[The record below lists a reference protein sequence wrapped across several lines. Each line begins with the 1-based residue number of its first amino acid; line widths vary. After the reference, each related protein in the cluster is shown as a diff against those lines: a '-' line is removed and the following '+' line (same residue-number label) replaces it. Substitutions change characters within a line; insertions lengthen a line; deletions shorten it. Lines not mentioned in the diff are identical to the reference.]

1 MPTECTVQSR
11 ISVAAHYAPTMTS
24 VCTILNNPTPPIA
37 AEEKLPRLL
46 LLLLPRDENTAGAGL
61 RSDADDSPACVLFV
75 VVAIVVAVLPRPAEV
90 SSGSMVSGVGCE
102 FTHSVRAGLS
112 VGPVVLISRSSFL
125 ARKQSIIFQVVRHV
139 APNC

>member
-1 MPTECTVQSR
+1 MMPTECTVQSR

-46 LLLLPRDENTAGAGL
+46 LLLLLPRDENKAGAGL

-90 SSGSMVSGVGCE
+90 SSGSMVLGGEWDVNA
-102 FTHSVRAGLS
+102 TLARNSVRTGLS
-112 VGPVVLISRSSFL
+112 VGPVVLI
-125 ARKQSIIFQVVRHV
+125 
-139 APNC
+139 